1 MPLKQMAVAS
11 QLPGAPALPL
21 GNFIPVDVDAGQIQ
35 IRNIEG
41 LGPVKAEL
49 ATAPFALA
57 RGVFFQGSSVGQR
70 NIVLTLGLNPTV
82 DQSLAA
88 LRALTYRY
96 FMPELVVTLT
106 FSSDEREDVH
116 IDCVVESV
124 EPNIFSQDP
133 EMQISLICPRPDFIG
148 NTENTIG
155 PWDTMCGGSGT
166 TEIEYT
172 GSVSNGFE
180 LDVTDEFSYYN
191 GDIEVVNDN
200 GPFHFDLKVNALTIS
215 PHQSFKLKTVP
226 TNRRVQYINVDTGLV
241 SSIMGKMWK
250 GSSWPELMPGTNELS
265 IFSDYTGPQWTLT
278 YYNRY
283 GGL

>member
-21 GNFIPVDVDAGQIQ
+21 GNFMPVDIDAGQIQ

-41 LGPVKAEL
+41 LGPVKAEM

-82 DQSLAA
+82 DQSLAT
-88 LRALTYRY
+88 LRALVYRY

-116 IDCVVESV
+116 IDGVVESV

-148 NTENTIG
+148 ATENSVG
-155 PWDTMCGGSGT
+155 PFPTLTSGYE
-166 TEIEYT
+166 EIEYT
-172 GSVSNGFE
+172 GSVSNGFVLTIE
-180 LDVTDEFSYYN
+180 NPLDYYV
-191 GDIEVVNDN
+191 GPIEVVNDN
-200 GPFHFDLKVNALTIS
+200 GPFHFDLKVSDVKLDADDTFI
-215 PHQSFKLKTVP
+215 LKTVP
-226 TNRRVQYINVDTGLV
+226 TNRRVQRVALGIT
-241 SSIMGKMWK
+241 SSIMGQMWK
-250 GSSWPELMPGTNELS
+250 GSSWPVLMPGTNDLGVLADDS
-265 IFSDYTGPQWTLT
+265 NPRWTLT